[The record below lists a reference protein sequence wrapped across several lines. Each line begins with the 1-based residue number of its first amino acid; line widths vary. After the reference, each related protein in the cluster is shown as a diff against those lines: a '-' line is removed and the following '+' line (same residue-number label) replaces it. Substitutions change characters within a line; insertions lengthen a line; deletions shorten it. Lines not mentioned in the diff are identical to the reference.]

1 MSMIWCFTSSSKILM
16 LIFADFWILCI
27 VLEVCGGD
35 LESISTFENMKKDDV
50 TFQIVDDSDSE
61 FGFED
66 DDEDE
71 DDTDFGV
78 DIITDI
84 DDLVDPSVEDDDDDY
99 LV

>member
-1 MSMIWCFTSSSKILM
+1 M
-16 LIFADFWILCI
+16 LIDADFWILCT

-35 LESISTFENMKKDDV
+35 MENISTFENMKKDDV

-61 FGFED
+61 FGFQD
-66 DDEDE
+66 DD
-71 DDTDFGV
+71 DDDDDDDDADFGV